1 VIHFV
6 KISNQRVQDGLMT
19 VVRAQ
24 MSFARILEQDMY
36 KGMEKD
42 TQKI

>member
-1 VIHFV
+1 V
-6 KISNQRVQDGLMT
+6 KISNQRAQYGLMT

-24 MSFARILEQDMY
+24 LSFAGILEQDMY

-42 TQKI
+42 IQKI

>member
-1 VIHFV
+1 V
-6 KISNQRVQDGLMT
+6 KISNQRAQDGLMT
-19 VVRAQ
+19 VVRGQ
-24 MSFARILEQDMY
+24 LSFAVMLEQDMC

>member
-1 VIHFV
+1 
-6 KISNQRVQDGLMT
+6 MT

-24 MSFARILEQDMY
+24 LSFAGMLEQDMY
-36 KGMEKD
+36 EGMEKD